1 MHGTKFFEDE
11 APFEHNLCFS
21 GIPTMTSM
29 SQTECLRSV
38 ESEPMLW
45 EKERQL
51 LRHQL
56 ENERREHLASREYAA
71 RASCQLRGQIAA
83 LESENIRLHKA
94 LVDAKK
100 FAPQLYMDDGSFQCT
115 LWIQECCLSIFRS
128 QCS

>member
-11 APFEHNLCFS
+11 APFEYNLCFS

-83 LESENIRLHKA
+83 LESENICLHKA

-115 LWIQECCLSIFRS
+115 L
-128 QCS
+128 